1 MFGPTM
7 VKNFTLSVSLT
18 DRIKNTSPS
27 KEKNGKFYKKQDFL
41 LIEPVLKIK
50 KSVYHGNINFHS
62 DFSRSILPCL
72 RPFLK
77 KPSTTLAHWPGGSKP
92 DGLFAMRRRYS
103 TSSTPSASRVNRT
116 TRSAPSA
123 STAAAVSTPPPPL
136 RPISSRWARNGV
148 RWGSGDCIP
157 NRFGPEYD

>member
-1 MFGPTM
+1 MSSGG
-7 VKNFTLSVSLT
+7 
-18 DRIKNTSPS
+18 
-27 KEKNGKFYKKQDFL
+27 EKFIGQIAFSGGKL
-41 LIEPVLKIK
+41 AEPVLKIK

-62 DFSRSILPCL
+62 DFSRSILLCL

-116 TRSAPSA
+116 TRSAPPA

-136 RPISSRWARNGV
+136 RPISLRWARNGA
-148 RWGSGDCIP
+148 RWGSGEGIVYIDP
-157 NRFGPEYD
+157 TFTLQRTF